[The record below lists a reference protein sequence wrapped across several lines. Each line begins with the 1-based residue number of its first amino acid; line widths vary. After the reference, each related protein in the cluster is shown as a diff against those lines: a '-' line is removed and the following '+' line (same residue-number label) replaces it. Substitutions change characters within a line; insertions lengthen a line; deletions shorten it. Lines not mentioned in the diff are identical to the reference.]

1 MPLTFKETNL
11 NESAI
16 QAVFVKIHILFEI
29 STFRSLTKHSKR
41 VKQKTFSPPTEK
53 IVKQNRTYST
63 FTYKLT
69 LNKILNI

>member
-1 MPLTFKETNL
+1 M
-11 NESAI
+11 
-16 QAVFVKIHILFEI
+16 HILFGI
-29 STFRSLTKHSKR
+29 STFQCLTKHSKR

-53 IVKQNRTYST
+53 IVKQNRTHST

>member
-11 NESAI
+11 NKSTVSV
-16 QAVFVKIHILFEI
+16 VFYKNAYIVWDKYFPMFNEP
-29 STFRSLTKHSKR
+29 FKR

-53 IVKQNRTYST
+53 IVKQNRTHST